1 MFDDLSQVKRRYEEL
16 AYRMTTPEAM
26 NDPAAYAAMMRE
38 YKELTPLVE
47 AYRSYTALQ
56 KEVDEAKALVK
67 SRLSEKRYKHTIN
80 VKKMAVKLAKRYGA
94 DEEKAALAALL
105 HDSAK
110 ELPKAEMLQI
120 FADNAIIAKN
130 AAKRPAP
137 VWHGYAASI
146 LCQTQW
152 GVTDPEI
159 LSAIECHTTGKQNMS
174 LLDKIIYMA
183 DMTSAE
189 RDYPGVEALRAEEMQ
204 NLDLAL
210 RHALEQSIAF
220 VREKGNP
227 LDPDTVAALDDARA
241 ACTR

>member
-1 MFDDLSQVKRRYEEL
+1 
-16 AYRMTTPEAM
+16 
-26 NDPAAYAAMMRE
+26 
-38 YKELTPLVE
+38 
-47 AYRSYTALQ
+47 
-56 KEVDEAKALVK
+56 
-67 SRLSEKRYKHTIN
+67 
-80 VKKMAVKLAKRYGA
+80 
-94 DEEKAALAALL
+94 
-105 HDSAK
+105 
-110 ELPKAEMLQI
+110 MLQI

-189 RDYPGVEALRAEEMQ
+189 RDYTGVEALRAEEMQ
-204 NLDLAL
+204 HLAL
-210 RHALEQSIAF
+210 ALCHALEQSIAF
-220 VREKGNP
+220 VRENGTP
-227 LDPDTVAALDDARA
+227 LAPDIVFALYYVRA
-241 ACTR
+241 SCKQKSFSHCFLRVSRKRIR

>member
-1 MFDDLSQVKRRYEEL
+1 
-16 AYRMTTPEAM
+16 
-26 NDPAAYAAMMRE
+26 
-38 YKELTPLVE
+38 
-47 AYRSYTALQ
+47 
-56 KEVDEAKALVK
+56 
-67 SRLSEKRYKHTIN
+67 
-80 VKKMAVKLAKRYGA
+80 MAVKLAKRYGA

-110 ELPKAEMLQI
+110 ELPKAEILQI

-137 VWHGYAASI
+137 VWHGYAASV

-159 LSAIECHTTGKQNMS
+159 LSAIECHTTGKKNMS

-210 RHALEQSIAF
+210 CHALEQSIAF